1 MYANMALLSQQLAF
15 VEGYNSFGGILAAVD
30 IHVCSEK
37 GILTIKLG
45 ITRRITIFKVLD
57 FQTLQSF
64 LMISQQHPDQDSK
77 IDLV

>member
-45 ITRRITIFKVLD
+45 VTTSNYYF
-57 FQTLQSF
+57 QSF
-64 LMISQQHPDQDSK
+64 RFSNAAKSPDDFSTTS
-77 IDLV
+77 